1 MIEQIIIGIA
11 NGSVYAALA
20 LALVLIYRAT
30 GVVNFAQGEMA
41 TLTAYLSYT
50 LIISGVPWPIAV
62 VLALAA
68 SAALSIGVFSLLV
81 RRIRGRAKHMNIAI
95 LTLALFT
102 FLASVTLSVWTG
114 IPKAFPPIFGSGS
127 VEFGGVRVSVT
138 VIVVL
143 IIAVITMALV
153 TAFFRFTKLG
163 LGLQGAT
170 SNETAARIV
179 GIEPNRVYL
188 VGWGLAAIVGGIAG
202 ILSANLLLLEPT
214 MMVMPM
220 ILAFAA
226 MAVGGLSSPFG
237 AVLGG
242 LILGLAQSL
251 LGTYVDGAAALR
263 TPIAFLL
270 LVLVLLIRPQGF
282 FGRGKVVRP

>member
-41 TLTAYLSYT
+41 TLTAYLTYT

>member
-1 MIEQIIIGIA
+1 VIEQIIIGIA
-11 NGSVYAALA
+11 NGSVYASLA

-50 LIISGVPWPIAV
+50 MITAGVPWPLAV
-62 VLALAA
+62 ILALLAA
-68 SAALSIGVFSLLV
+68 GMIGAAIYWFLV
-81 RRIRGRAKHMNIAI
+81 RRIRGRARDTNIAI

-102 FLASVTLSVWTG
+102 FLASVTLSIWTG
-114 IPKAFPPIFGSGS
+114 IPKAFPPIFGEGI
-127 VEFGGVRVSVT
+127 VEFGSVRVSVN

-143 IIAVITMALV
+143 IIAFVTMLLV
-153 TAFFRFTKLG
+153 TGFFRFTKLG

-170 SNETAARIV
+170 TNETAARIV

-188 VGWGLAAIVGGIAG
+188 VGWILAAVVGGISG
-202 ILSANLLLLEPT
+202 ILAANLLLLEPT
-214 MMVMPM
+214 MMLMPM

>member
-11 NGSVYAALA
+11 NGSVYAALG

-30 GVVNFAQGEMA
+30 GGVNFAQGEMA
-41 TLTAYLSYT
+41 TLTAYLTYT
-50 LIISGVPWPIAV
+50 LILAGIPWPLAV
-62 VLALAA
+62 VLALVA
-68 SAALSIGVFSLLV
+68 SALLGAGIYTFLV
-81 RRIRGRAKHMNIAI
+81 RPLRGRAKHMNIAI

-102 FLASVTLSVWTG
+102 LLASVTLSTWTG
-114 IPKAFPPIFGSGS
+114 IPKAFPPIFGSQ
-127 VEFGGVRVSVT
+127 VLDIGGVRINST

-143 IIAVITMALV
+143 IIAVLTMVLV
-153 TAFFRFTKLG
+153 TLFFRFTKLG

-179 GIEPNRVYL
+179 GIEPNRVYM
-188 VGWGLAAIVGGIAG
+188 VGWALAAAVGGIAG

-226 MAVGGLSSPFG
+226 MAVGGLSSPLG

-270 LVLVLLIRPQGF
+270 LVLVLLVRPQGF

>member
-1 MIEQIIIGIA
+1 MTQQIIIGIA

-41 TLTAYLSYT
+41 TLTAYLSFT
-50 LIISGVPWPIAV
+50 LIGAGIAWQAALP
-62 VLALAA
+62 LAVIA
-68 SAALSIGVFSLLV
+68 SAIIGAAMYYFLV
-81 RRIRGRAKHMNIAI
+81 RRVKGRAMHTNIAI

-102 FLASVTLSVWTG
+102 FIASMTLSIWQG
-114 IPKAFPPIFGSGS
+114 IPKSFPKIFGSE
-127 VEFGGVRVSVT
+127 VLDIGGIRISST
-138 VIVVL
+138 VIGVLVVATL
-143 IIAVITMALV
+143 TMVAVSL
-153 TAFFRFTKLG
+153 FFRFTKIG

-170 SNETAARIV
+170 SNEFAARVV
-179 GIEPNRVYL
+179 GIEPHRVYL
-188 VGWGLAAIVGGIAG
+188 TGWALAAAVGGIAG

-220 ILAFAA
+220 ILSFAA
-226 MAVGGLSSPFG
+226 MAVGGLSSPIG

-242 LILGLAQSL
+242 LILGVAQSL
-251 LGTYVDGAAALR
+251 LGAYVEGAAALR
-263 TPIAFLL
+263 TPLAFLI

-282 FGRGKVVRP
+282 FGKQKVVRP

>member
-41 TLTAYLSYT
+41 TLTAYLT
-50 LIISGVPWPIAV
+50 WTMIVAGVPWPIAV
-62 VLALAA
+62 VAALGI
-68 SAALSIGVFSLLV
+68 SAALGVGIYALLV
-81 RRIRGRAKHMNIAI
+81 RRIKGRARHTNIAI

-102 FLASVTLSVWTG
+102 FLASTTLSIWTG
-114 IPKAFPPIFGSGS
+114 IPKSFPPIFGSGV
-127 VEFGGVRVSVT
+127 VEFAGVRISVT
-138 VIVVL
+138 VIFVL
-143 IIAVITMALV
+143 IIAFATMGLV
-153 TAFFRFTKLG
+153 SVFFRFTKLG

-179 GIEPNRVYL
+179 GIEPNRAYL
-188 VGWGLAAIVGGIAG
+188 VGWGLAAVVGGIAG

-214 MMVMPM
+214 MMLMPM

-251 LGTYVDGAAALR
+251 LGTYVEGAAALR
-263 TPIAFLL
+263 TPVAFLL

>member
-11 NGSVYAALA
+11 NGSVYAALG

-41 TLTAYLSYT
+41 TLTAYITYT
-50 LIISGVPWPIAV
+50 LILAGVPWPLAV
-62 VLALAA
+62 VLALVA
-68 SAALSIGVFSLLV
+68 SAALGAGIFTFLV
-81 RRIRGRAKHMNIAI
+81 RPIRGRAKHTNIAI

-102 FLASVTLSVWTG
+102 FLASVTLSTWTG
-114 IPKAFPPIFGSGS
+114 IPKAFPPIFGTE
-127 VEFGGVRVSVT
+127 VLDIGGARISST

-143 IIAVITMALV
+143 IIAIVTMVLV
-153 TAFFRFTKLG
+153 TLFFRFTKLG

-179 GIEPNRVYL
+179 GIEPNRAYMA
-188 VGWGLAAIVGGIAG
+188 GWALAAAVGGVAG
-202 ILSANLLLLEPT
+202 ILSANMLLLEPT

-226 MAVGGLSSPFG
+226 MAVGGLSSPLG

-270 LVLVLLIRPQGF
+270 LVLVLLVRPQGF

>member
-1 MIEQIIIGIA
+1 VIEQVIIGVA
-11 NGSVYAALA
+11 NGSVYAALG

-41 TLTAYLSYT
+41 TLTAYLTYT
-50 LIISGVPWPIAV
+50 MVIAGVPWPLAV
-62 VLALAA
+62 VVALVA
-68 SAALSIGVFSLLV
+68 SALLGAGIFYTLV
-81 RRIRGRAKHMNIAI
+81 RPIRGRAKHTNIAI
-95 LTLALFT
+95 VTLALFT
-102 FLASVTLSVWTG
+102 LLASVTLSIWTG
-114 IPKAFPPIFGSGS
+114 IPKAFPPIFGS
-127 VEFGGVRVSVT
+127 EILDIGGVRISST

-143 IIAVITMALV
+143 IIAVVTMVLV
-153 TAFFRFTKLG
+153 TLFFRFTKLG

-179 GIEPNRVYL
+179 GIEPNRVYM
-188 VGWGLAAIVGGIAG
+188 VGWALAAAVGGVAG

-226 MAVGGLSSPFG
+226 MAVGGLSSPLG

>member
-50 LIISGVPWPIAV
+50 LIVSGVPWPIAV
-62 VLALAA
+62 LLALAA
-68 SAALSIGVFSLLV
+68 SAVLGIGVFTLLV
-81 RRIRGRAKHMNIAI
+81 KRIRGRAKHTNIAI

-114 IPKAFPPIFGSGS
+114 VPKAFPPIFGSGS
-127 VEFGGVRVSVT
+127 VQLGPVRVSVT

-143 IIAVITMALV
+143 VIAFVTMALV

-188 VGWGLAAIVGGIAG
+188 VGWSLASVVGGIAG